1 MLEGMERNSAN
12 QKFNDLKKE
21 ISGIK
26 ARLNS
31 LNQDKELHYKNYIEL
46 KNKIS
51 PLISELKLLKSK
63 KDKSSIN
70 LKDIKEKRDAYNKE
84 VKGLASKIKEM
95 NSKKEALLTK
105 LGFKFDI
112 EQIKRRIDALEF
124 KIETEVMS
132 LDKEKQLMKEINKL
146 RLTFGKSSE
155 IKKVLD
161 EVSEIARELN
171 EKRKKA
177 NELHNSLQST
187 YRENKDFNRFIELSK
202 EINGLRSKSKSFF
215 ELFKK
220 EKEEFSKLNNELK
233 SKLLE
238 INSANSILRKG
249 INEARN
255 IRKIEE
261 RKKLDEMARQ
271 VEEKLRTKKKLTAE
285 DLIIFRGGN

>member
-146 RLTFGKSSE
+146 RLTFGKS
-155 IKKVLD
+155 
-161 EVSEIARELN
+161 
-171 EKRKKA
+171 
-177 NELHNSLQST
+177 
-187 YRENKDFNRFIELSK
+187 
-202 EINGLRSKSKSFF
+202 
-215 ELFKK
+215 
-220 EKEEFSKLNNELK
+220 
-233 SKLLE
+233 
-238 INSANSILRKG
+238 
-249 INEARN
+249 
-255 IRKIEE
+255 
-261 RKKLDEMARQ
+261 
-271 VEEKLRTKKKLTAE
+271 
-285 DLIIFRGGN
+285 RGCNHWDA